1 VVTRHRDCGQPVHVE
16 LRCAHNH
23 RVKPNPGPGPA
34 WLACRTASC
43 DGLGRIRPIQIQR

>member
-23 RVKPNPGPGPA
+23 RVFEVEETESGPRPG
-34 WLACRTASC
+34 LA
-43 DGLGRIRPIQIQR
+43 GLSNSQL